1 MRHIIRATYRRPN
14 LELPMLI
21 QGDVVDDYVDPST
34 VRVWALWENYAG
46 KEIAGAELIPDPD
59 PESESES
66 AKKLRMRSAVYLT
79 KILRNN
85 DDSTTTT

>member
-46 KEIAGAELIPDPD
+46 EEIAGAELIPDP
-59 PESESES
+59 ESES
-66 AKKLRMRSAVYLT
+66 ANKLRMRSAVYLT
-79 KILRNN
+79 KILKNN